1 MGEYFTHK
9 DLQNVF
15 GITVDLIDSKYI
27 LDQDEFG
34 VTLNMS
40 DTNENGLPDF
50 YDVILGTDVDLNP
63 SHGVAFG

>member
-1 MGEYFTHK
+1 MEEYFTYA
-9 DLQNVF
+9 DLQDVF
-15 GITVDLIDSKYI
+15 GITVDLIDPKYI
-27 LDQDEFG
+27 LSQDEFG

-63 SHGVAFG
+63 SQGVVVG

>member
-1 MGEYFTHK
+1 MGEYFTYE
-9 DLQNVF
+9 DLQEVF

-27 LDQDEFG
+27 LSTDEFG

-63 SHGVAFG
+63 SQGVAIG